1 MATVCGLLEYY
12 VTSSDTPSARPSV
25 SLSVCLL
32 SMRMRI

>member
-12 VTSSDTPSARPSV
+12 VTSSDTPSVR
-25 SLSVCLL
+25 LYLCLL